1 MIKRLFLSHPA
12 SVGESYREHMQTAFS
27 FGLPLAR
34 ATGAAFVHA
43 FLPFLFTT
51 TASRTVKQLN
61 ERMARRCTTCDL
73 GPIHRPDL
81 FALRQSALETCEAG
95 GAI

>member
-1 MIKRLFLSHPA
+1 MIRHLFFSHPA
-12 SVGESYREHMQTAFS
+12 SVGESYREHMRTAFS
-27 FGLPLAR
+27 FALPLAR

-43 FLPFLFTT
+43 FMPFLFTT

-61 ERMARRCTTCDL
+61 DRMARRCKACDL
-73 GPIHRPDL
+73 GPLHRPDL
-81 FALRQSALETCEAG
+81 FAPRHSGLETCEAG